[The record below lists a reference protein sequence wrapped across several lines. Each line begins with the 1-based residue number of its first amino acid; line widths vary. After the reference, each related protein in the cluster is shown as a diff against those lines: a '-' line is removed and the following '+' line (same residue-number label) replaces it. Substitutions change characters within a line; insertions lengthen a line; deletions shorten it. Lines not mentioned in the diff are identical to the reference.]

1 MKYWL
6 IKSEPEAYSFDDL
19 LKDKITEWS
28 GVRNYAARNNLKA
41 MSTGDLALF
50 YHSVN
55 DKELVGI
62 ARVEKEFYPDPTND
76 TKIEWVCVDFSPV
89 KALNKKI
96 SLAEIKGNKAFADLE
111 LVTNSRLSV
120 MPVKKSHWDRILKIA
135 DTTL

>member
-50 YHSVN
+50 YHSVSRYCACR
-55 DKELVGI
+55 EGI
-62 ARVEKEFYPDPTND
+62 
-76 TKIEWVCVDFSPV
+76 
-89 KALNKKI
+89 L
-96 SLAEIKGNKAFADLE
+96 
-111 LVTNSRLSV
+111 SRSYQ
-120 MPVKKSHWDRILKIA
+120 
-135 DTTL
+135 